1 MSTET
6 WNMNKVAREL
16 LADLPA
22 QDLVTRL
29 LETQC
34 QLAELR
40 DKSAKA
46 DKDFANLERQLDA
59 VREILWLEVYD
70 AKTRCDVVSMA
81 NAARE
86 KLCAYRRESEIPF

>member
-1 MSTET
+1 MSTKT
-6 WNMNKVAREL
+6 WNMNAVAREL

-29 LETQC
+29 LEAQC
-34 QLAELR
+34 QLVELR
-40 DKSAKA
+40 NKNAET

-59 VREILWLEVYD
+59 VREILWLEVHD
-70 AKTRCDVVSMA
+70 AKIRCDVVSMA

-86 KLCAYRRESEIPF
+86 KLLAYRNDKEIPF

>member
-6 WNMNKVAREL
+6 WNMNKAAREL
-16 LADLPA
+16 LVELPA
-22 QDLVTRL
+22 QDLVARL
-29 LETQC
+29 LEAQC

-59 VREILWLEVYD
+59 VREILWLEVHD

-86 KLCAYRRESEIPF
+86 RLRAYREDRELPF